1 MSLSSY
7 YRQYDKQNLAE
18 LERQKEALRQMSETQ
33 KQLVNENADASIK
46 QIEETGN
53 ANIREAEHAYDGV
66 INTANVQKLI
76 NERQVAERMANLG
89 MTDSGLNRT
98 QQTAVQLS
106 HSNSVNRAM
115 VARQKQ
121 IDALALA
128 INQQIGQ
135 VNIQRKTDLTNL
147 DLAHQQNLYGLD
159 EQYRANRDSWAS
171 SAYDA
176 DQARAAAEYK
186 AKLEH
191 DENLIKLGLEAEETA
206 AKNRQA
212 QLEDRAEL
220 IEKLYDKKID
230 PQSKVALAQNYN
242 YKYGNDSEINSIV
255 ANIGIYDEDGNEI
268 GKINPFGKYYGN
280 QQENTSWDNGKTGK
294 YAIPSRSAYQD
305 YYGVVSGTQI
315 YNGRNSPVIQKGT
328 KESDTNYAQR
338 VADATITQTPDGK
351 KFVNKYGSP
360 TTTKYSKQR
369 LEKAIWDLYESGEIT
384 EGVALSLARVYGI

>member
-159 EQYRANRDSWAS
+159 EQYRANRDSWAA

-176 DQARAAAEYK
+176 DQAAAAARYK
-186 AKLEH
+186 AELEYN
-191 DENLIKLGLEAEETA
+191 ENLLKMGLEAEETA
-206 AKNRQA
+206 AKNRKE

-220 IEKLYDKKID
+220 ISKINNPKLSLKER
-230 PQSKVALAQNYN
+230 QMLAQNYY
-242 YKYGNDSEINSIV
+242 YKYGPDIDIYNAFAEV
-255 ANIGIYDEDGNEI
+255 QVEEANGNVKTEYPLGKNYDPMQAITG
-268 GKINPFGKYYGN
+268 
-280 QQENTSWDNGKTGK
+280 QVKTITPSNKK
-294 YAIPSRSAYQD
+294 YAEAYYQ
-305 YYGVVSGTQI
+305 
-315 YNGRNSPVIQKGT
+315 
-328 KESDTNYAQR
+328 AQR
-338 VADATITQTPDGK
+338 VADETVTQTPAGK
-351 KFVNKYGSP
+351 RFVEKYGSP
-360 TTTKYSKQR
+360 TTTKYSKQQ
-369 LEKAIWDLYESGEIT
+369 LENDIWDLYESGEIT
-384 EGVALSLARVYGI
+384 EGVAISLIRVYGI